1 MGVITPI
8 LPPMRFFKPD
18 RPISPVGALADL
30 RNALRIRH
38 RYQFWFL
45 LAAAIV
51 TGLILFGFYKDSVFK
66 APYKREII
74 YFQNWRADRTLD
86 EIIAQQKIDEPIRQ
100 KKIAEEKAK
109 AEKRR
114 QEYKKIDDKLKE
126 IGI

>member
-1 MGVITPI
+1 
-8 LPPMRFFKPD
+8 MRFFKPD

-38 RYQFWFL
+38 AYQWWFL

-51 TGLILFGFYKDSVFK
+51 TGLILFGFYQDSAFK

-74 YFQNWRADRTLD
+74 YFENWRADRTLD

-100 KKIAEEKAK
+100 KRLAEEKAR

-126 IGI
+126 LGI

>member
-1 MGVITPI
+1 
-8 LPPMRFFKPD
+8 MRLFKPD
-18 RPISPVGALADL
+18 RPISTVGALADL